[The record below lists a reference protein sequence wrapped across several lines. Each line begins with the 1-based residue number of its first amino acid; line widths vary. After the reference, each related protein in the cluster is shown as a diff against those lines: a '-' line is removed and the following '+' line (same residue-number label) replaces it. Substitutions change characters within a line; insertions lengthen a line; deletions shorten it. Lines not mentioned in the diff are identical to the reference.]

1 MPCESAEFPPRLPSF
16 PNSVWECPLR
26 AKLCFAW
33 QGCQRNN
40 RPSSIASHKRD
51 ERFAPR
57 RLRAERRRGSLG
69 GMSPLAT
76 TDPKELRPL
85 LRERIE
91 HATDEELEAVRKALL
106 ALEARRLA
114 DELGREFEGD
124 WCSGKITEESIA
136 QAIRDHRARHPYR

>member
-1 MPCESAEFPPRLPSF
+1 
-16 PNSVWECPLR
+16 
-26 AKLCFAW
+26 
-33 QGCQRNN
+33 
-40 RPSSIASHKRD
+40 
-51 ERFAPR
+51 
-57 RLRAERRRGSLG
+57 
-69 GMSPLAT
+69 MSPLAT

-114 DELGREFEGD
+114 DELGREFEAD
-124 WCSGKITEESIA
+124 WRSGKITEESIA